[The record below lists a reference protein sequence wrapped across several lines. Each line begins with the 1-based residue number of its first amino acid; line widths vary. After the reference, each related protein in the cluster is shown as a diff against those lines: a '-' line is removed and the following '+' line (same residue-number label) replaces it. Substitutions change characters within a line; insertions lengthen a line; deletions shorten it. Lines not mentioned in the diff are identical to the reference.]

1 MSFGDIGNIMK
12 QAQQLQERLAQ
23 VQDDVA
29 RRTVE
34 AAAGGGMVRVVVN
47 GKHEILSLTI
57 DPAVLKEDVELVQDL
72 VLAAVNE
79 GLRGAQRMIAEEI
92 AMRMAADDARRREFS
107 ERAERSVSVRAAID
121 ILGGEVTDVWPRSR
135 GGKA

>member
-1 MSFGDIGNIMK
+1 MSLGDLGNIMK

-34 AAAGGGMVRVVVN
+34 ASAGGGMVKVVVN
-47 GKHEILSLTI
+47 GKHELLAITI

-79 GLRGAQRMIAEEI
+79 GLRSAQRMVAEE
-92 AMRMAADDARRREFS
+92 MTK
-107 ERAERSVSVRAAID
+107 VT
-121 ILGGEVTDVWPRSR
+121 GGLKIPGLS
-135 GGKA
+135 

>member
-23 VQDDVA
+23 VQEDVA

-34 AAAGGGMVRVVVN
+34 ATAGGGMVKVKVN
-47 GKHEILSLTI
+47 GKHELIAITI
-57 DPAVLKEDVELVQDL
+57 DPAVLEEDVELVQDL

-79 GLRGAQRMIAEEI
+79 GLRSAQRMVAEEMTKVTGGLKI
-92 AMRMAADDARRREFS
+92 PG
-107 ERAERSVSVRAAID
+107 
-121 ILGGEVTDVWPRSR
+121 LG
-135 GGKA
+135 

>member
-34 AAAGGGMVRVVVN
+34 AAAGGGMVKVTVN
-47 GKHEILSLTI
+47 GKHELLTITI

-79 GLRGAQRMIAEEI
+79 GLRSAQRMVAEEMTKVTGGLKI
-92 AMRMAADDARRREFS
+92 PG
-107 ERAERSVSVRAAID
+107 
-121 ILGGEVTDVWPRSR
+121 LG
-135 GGKA
+135 

>member
-34 AAAGGGMVRVVVN
+34 AAGGGMVKVTVN
-47 GKHEILSLTI
+47 GKHELLTITI
-57 DPAVLKEDVELVQDL
+57 DPAVLQGRRRGRISCR
-72 VLAAVNE
+72 AVNE
-79 GLRGAQRMIAEEI
+79 GLRSAQRGWS
-92 AMRMAADDARRREFS
+92 RRR
-107 ERAERSVSVRAAID
+107 
-121 ILGGEVTDVWPRSR
+121 
-135 GGKA
+135 

>member
-1 MSFGDIGNIMK
+1 MSLGDIGNLMK

-34 AAAGGGMVRVVVN
+34 AASGGGMVKVKVN
-47 GKHEILSLTI
+47 GKHELLAITI
-57 DPAVLKEDVELVQDL
+57 DPAVMKEDVELVQDL

-79 GLRGAQRMIAEEI
+79 GLRSAQRMVAEEMTKVTGGLKI
-92 AMRMAADDARRREFS
+92 PG
-107 ERAERSVSVRAAID
+107 
-121 ILGGEVTDVWPRSR
+121 LG
-135 GGKA
+135 

>member
-34 AAAGGGMVRVVVN
+34 AAAGGGMVKVKVN
-47 GKHEILSLTI
+47 GKHELLAITI
-57 DPAVLKEDVELVQDL
+57 DPSVLKEDVELVQDL

-79 GLRGAQRMIAEEI
+79 GLRSAQRMVAEEMTKVTGGLKI
-92 AMRMAADDARRREFS
+92 PG
-107 ERAERSVSVRAAID
+107 
-121 ILGGEVTDVWPRSR
+121 LG
-135 GGKA
+135 

>member
-1 MSFGDIGNIMK
+1 MSLGDIGNIMK

-34 AAAGGGMVRVVVN
+34 ASAGGGMVKVVVN
-47 GKHEILSLTI
+47 GKHEVLSIAI
-57 DPAVLKEDVELVQDL
+57 DPTVLKEDVELVQDL

-79 GLRGAQRMIAEEI
+79 GLRSAQRMVAEEMTKVTGGLKI
-92 AMRMAADDARRREFS
+92 PG
-107 ERAERSVSVRAAID
+107 
-121 ILGGEVTDVWPRSR
+121 LG
-135 GGKA
+135 

>member
-34 AAAGGGMVRVVVN
+34 AAAGGGMVKVTVN
-47 GKHEILSLTI
+47 GKHELLTLTI
-57 DPAVLKEDVELVQDL
+57 DPSVLKEDVELVQDL

-79 GLRGAQRMIAEEI
+79 GLRSAQRMVAEEMTKVTGGLKI
-92 AMRMAADDARRREFS
+92 PG
-107 ERAERSVSVRAAID
+107 
-121 ILGGEVTDVWPRSR
+121 LG
-135 GGKA
+135 

>member
-1 MSFGDIGNIMK
+1 MSLGDIGNLMK

-34 AAAGGGMVRVVVN
+34 AAAGGGMVKVVVN
-47 GKHEILSLTI
+47 GKHEVLSIAI
-57 DPAVLKEDVELVQDL
+57 DPAVLKEDVELLQDL

-79 GLRGAQRMIAEEI
+79 GLRSAQRMVAEEMTKVTGGLKI
-92 AMRMAADDARRREFS
+92 PG
-107 ERAERSVSVRAAID
+107 
-121 ILGGEVTDVWPRSR
+121 LG
-135 GGKA
+135 

>member
-1 MSFGDIGNIMK
+1 MSLGDIGNIMK
-12 QAQQLQERLAQ
+12 QAPQLQERHAQ

-34 AAAGGGMVRVVVN
+34 AAAGGGMVKVKVN
-47 GKHEILSLTI
+47 GKHELLAITI

-79 GLRGAQRMIAEEI
+79 GLRSAQRMVAEEMTKVTGGLKI
-92 AMRMAADDARRREFS
+92 PG
-107 ERAERSVSVRAAID
+107 
-121 ILGGEVTDVWPRSR
+121 LG
-135 GGKA
+135 

>member
-1 MSFGDIGNIMK
+1 MSLGDIGNIMK
-12 QAQQLQERLAQ
+12 QAQQLQERLAK

-34 AAAGGGMVRVVVN
+34 AAAGGGMVKVVVN
-47 GKHEILSLTI
+47 GKHELLSITI

-79 GLRGAQRMIAEEI
+79 GLRSAQRMVAEEMTKVTGGLKI
-92 AMRMAADDARRREFS
+92 PG
-107 ERAERSVSVRAAID
+107 
-121 ILGGEVTDVWPRSR
+121 LG
-135 GGKA
+135 

>member
-1 MSFGDIGNIMK
+1 MSLGDIGNIMK

-34 AAAGGGMVRVVVN
+34 AAAGGGMVKVKVN
-47 GKHEILSLTI
+47 GKHELLAITI

-79 GLRGAQRMIAEEI
+79 GLRSAQRMVAEEMTKVTGGLKI
-92 AMRMAADDARRREFS
+92 PG
-107 ERAERSVSVRAAID
+107 
-121 ILGGEVTDVWPRSR
+121 LG
-135 GGKA
+135 